1 MTAEKH
7 SELGTNARNCRW
19 KLHKRLEEHLGK
31 SFVMVTKQ
39 LLVVQKG
46 WGEMQTI
53 ASVEGDQKKV
63 LTNVKTRGVLEKI
76 QKKINEANHEIEN
89 LVGTRIRI
97 M

>member
-1 MTAEKH
+1 
-7 SELGTNARNCRW
+7 
-19 KLHKRLEEHLGK
+19 
-31 SFVMVTKQ
+31 MVTKQ

-89 LVGTRIRI
+89 FVGTRIRI

>member
-1 MTAEKH
+1 
-7 SELGTNARNCRW
+7 
-19 KLHKRLEEHLGK
+19 
-31 SFVMVTKQ
+31 MVTKQ

-53 ASVEGDQKKV
+53 ASVVGDQKKV

>member
-1 MTAEKH
+1 
-7 SELGTNARNCRW
+7 
-19 KLHKRLEEHLGK
+19 
-31 SFVMVTKQ
+31 
-39 LLVVQKG
+39 
-46 WGEMQTI
+46 MQTI
-53 ASVEGDQKKV
+53 ASVVGDQKKV

>member
-1 MTAEKH
+1 
-7 SELGTNARNCRW
+7 
-19 KLHKRLEEHLGK
+19 
-31 SFVMVTKQ
+31 MVTKQ

>member
-1 MTAEKH
+1 
-7 SELGTNARNCRW
+7 
-19 KLHKRLEEHLGK
+19 
-31 SFVMVTKQ
+31 MVTKQ
-39 LLVVQKG
+39 LLFVQKG